1 MGGAA
6 CCVLYSGRFGL
17 ALPFAGAQSGLLIY
31 LLVDRR
37 TSEILKRLVL
47 DELCELNGHTTSFR
61 EVLMS
66 TFIIQKG
73 EARIGNWN
81 PHKSTTRCYRPRPI
95 FALGFK

>member
-1 MGGAA
+1 MGRLIS
-6 CCVLYSGRFGL
+6 CFGL

-47 DELCELNGHTTSFR
+47 DELCELNGYTTSFR

-73 EARIGNWN
+73 EARIGNAGILI
-81 PHKSTTRCYRPRPI
+81 SRPPAAIDPDPFSR
-95 FALGFK
+95 